1 MATIGVRELKRD
13 ASRDL
18 RRVRERGEETEITHH
33 ARVVAR
39 LVPVAPQRPRRP
51 PSAAWSTLDRVA
63 REIGARW
70 PKGWS
75 GRTGRPGRTPRSLM
89 VVDASVLVSHLVP
102 SEGRHEASR
111 RWIARHLDGGGLVVA
126 LALLLPEVAG
136 AIARRTGT
144 PRLARRAIAVV
155 LRLPSLRLL
164 TIGEELARAAAGLAA
179 RLRIRGADAVYIAAA
194 AQLHLPLVTWD
205 VEQRERAARVVE
217 VLVPA

>member
-13 ASRDL
+13 ASRVL
-18 RRVRERGEETEITHH
+18 RRVRERGEEIEITHH
-33 ARVVAR
+33 GGVVAR
-39 LVPVAPQRPRRP
+39 LAPAAPPRPRRP

-63 REIGARW
+63 RG
-70 PKGWS
+70 
-75 GRTGRPGRTPRSLM
+75 
-89 VVDASVLVSHLVP
+89 
-102 SEGRHEASR
+102 
-111 RWIARHLDGGGLVVA
+111 
-126 LALLLPEVAG
+126 
-136 AIARRTGT
+136 
-144 PRLARRAIAVV
+144 VV

>member
-13 ASRDL
+13 ASRVFAPGARARGRDRDHAS
-18 RRVRERGEETEITHH
+18 RRGRRS
-33 ARVVAR
+33 ARACGAPTSAATAVGSLVYSGPRRSRDRRALAER
-39 LVPVAPQRPRRP
+39 LVR
-51 PSAAWSTLDRVA
+51 
-63 REIGARW
+63 
-70 PKGWS
+70 
-75 GRTGRPGRTPRSLM
+75 RTGRPGRTPRSLM
-89 VVDASVLVSHLVP
+89 VVDASVLVSHLAP